1 MSGYFTFMRKVSWL
15 LCVFFFFSGCGK
27 EEPPPKPKLITK
39 KIIME
44 KNAAS
49 PSATAD
55 VKKAIPDKVKSD
67 KKEQKP
73 LAAAQKTESPVKP
86 AETPVAPKSSEVNAE
101 AKPKPAEPQSA
112 VTEKPVKPPEKPP
125 EKTVTKT
132 DAISPKPLEKKADI
146 IVPDVSALE
155 KEVQKA
161 MAVYD
166 PKGKTDPF
174 APLFKDEPKPKPGHV
189 KPGEGTPGRILTP
202 LEKLDLSQLKLVGIV
217 RGIGGPRA
225 LVEETGGKGY
235 IIKKG
240 TYIGIHSGKV
250 ADIFD
255 DKIVID
261 EEFEDYTGNE
271 LDGWERHVTVRKREM
286 KLQKSPGDE
295 L

>member
-1 MSGYFTFMRKVSWL
+1 MRKVSWL
-15 LCVFFFFSGCGK
+15 LCMFFFFSGCGK
-27 EEPPPKPKLITK
+27 EEPPPKPKVITK

-44 KNAAS
+44 KKAAS
-49 PSATAD
+49 QPAAAD
-55 VKKAIPDKVKSD
+55 AKTGKEPAIPDTAKSD

-73 LAAAQKTESPVKP
+73 LAAAQKTETPVKP
-86 AETPVAPKSSEVNAE
+86 AETPVAPKPIA
-101 AKPKPAEPQSA
+101 A
-112 VTEKPVKPPEKPP
+112 EKPVKPPEKPI
-125 EKTVTKT
+125 EKPSEKAVAKT
-132 DAISPKPLEKKADI
+132 DSGTPKPSEKKADI
-146 IVPDVSALE
+146 VFPDMSAFD
-155 KEVQKA
+155 KEVDKTIA
-161 MAVYD
+161 AYD
-166 PKGKTDPF
+166 PKGRTDPF
-174 APLFKDEPKPKPGHV
+174 SPLFKDEPKPKPGSL
-189 KPGEGTPGRILTP
+189 KPVDGKAGRILTP

-217 RGIGGPRA
+217 RGLGGPRA
-225 LVEETGGKGY
+225 LIEETSGKGY

-271 LDGWERHVTVRKREM
+271 LDGWERRVTVRKREM